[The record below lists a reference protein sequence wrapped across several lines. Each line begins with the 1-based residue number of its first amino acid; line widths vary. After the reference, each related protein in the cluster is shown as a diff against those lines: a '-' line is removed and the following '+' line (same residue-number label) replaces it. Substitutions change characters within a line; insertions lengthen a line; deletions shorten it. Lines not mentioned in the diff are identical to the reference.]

1 MRTAHILTHSVAG
14 WLTDWLT
21 ETDSTGFRII
31 FRNFLVAKPTKIVV
45 SRKWNGNVLSVG
57 WSVDRCT
64 YICINLWARVFDV
77 FEFVL
82 LFVGKNRTQW
92 TQNIQPQANRQS
104 SSENG
109 LTFAV
114 DARVRGVCV
123 ALKLWLNG
131 KWLQREIDIEL
142 NHVRCTFL
150 CMWPFVCFW
159 HALCVYLL
167 THTHKAQRSET
178 ECPTSFQNL
187 RTLSI
192 RFSLLHFAHVKYH
205 MAACTQCVWHL
216 IIFNAAVNF
225 KRLFPG
231 PLK

>member
-1 MRTAHILTHSVAG
+1 MLCAQRTYSLTQ
-14 WLTDWLT
+14 WLVDWQ
-21 ETDSTGFRII
+21 TDSLRLIPLAFASFFVI
-31 FRNFLVAKPTKIVV
+31 FWWQNCGIAEMKWKCVV
-45 SRKWNGNVLSVG
+45 CRP
-57 WSVDRCT
+57 VDRRT

-92 TQNIQPQANRQS
+92 TQNIQPQANGQS

-159 HALCVYLL
+159 HALCVYLS
-167 THTHKAQRSET
+167 THTHKTQRSET

-192 RFSLLHFAHVKYH
+192 RFSFLHFAHVKYH

-216 IIFNAAVNF
+216 MIFNAAVNF